1 MELDTLNSLLK
12 AHELELVIGLETHV
26 RLNTKTKLFCSCP
39 NEEIDVPNHNI
50 CSVCTG
56 QMGVLP
62 AVNKAAIKKAI
73 YFGKAVKST
82 FENDVISWDRKH
94 YEYPDNP
101 KNIQITQFHNP
112 IIPDGQVS
120 CYRNDGSQFTVNL
133 TQVHIEEDAAKL
145 MHEKHIS
152 LVDFNKAGVPLIEI
166 VTEPCI
172 RHIEDASTYAQYIQR
187 IVQNLKISE
196 ANLEKGEFKSDVSV
210 SLRKKHTYRLNP
222 RTEIKN
228 LNSFKFMV
236 EALKEEVEK
245 QLDYYLEHKTFRPEQ
260 TTVLWDAELKQ
271 TKTMRKKEFEA
282 DYRFISEPDLPAV
295 NIKSEIDAIKIDNS
309 TLPYAVETILI
320 KGGVLPQDAKF
331 FTADAMRSKTFMT
344 INNALQDPAFVAKT
358 LVNNIGANAYEDIH
372 DINHLI
378 DIFKLFKSEKITAVL
393 VQNAIT
399 AYLKDRTFDYKTYF
413 EDHSISEEQI
423 TSTIEEVIRNNEA
436 IVSAIK
442 SGNQGKAGI
451 LVGQVIKQIGKGAP
465 GKLIR
470 ERILEAISSKKL
482 TVSKSKELKAK
493 IQEPRAMSQG
503 QKAKSHEPKAKSQE
517 LKAKSHEPRT
527 ENPIIIKDHYRTHVA
542 SQLSEDLIGE
552 KVTLSGWVS
561 SVRDHGELIF
571 IALRDSSHE
580 IFQVCLSRES
590 FPNLYDVVKL
600 KPESVISVTGTIVQ
614 RKEDDYDP
622 ALRTGTIE
630 LETVQ
635 LDILNLSKTL
645 PFEIK
650 RATKTN
656 EAVRFEYKF
665 LDHRNAS
672 VRKTI
677 VNRHKVIKRLR
688 DLLDSEGFLE
698 IETPIL
704 SAGTD
709 EGAREFIVPTRKQAG
724 AFYTLPQAPQQFKQM
739 LMVSGYEKYFQ
750 IARCFRD
757 EDSRGDRQPEFTQLD
772 LEMAYASMQTIIDLN
787 TKLFNDI
794 VTTIYGK
801 KWILH
806 PFEVLTYQQAM
817 DAYGC
822 DRPDLRFGLKMQ
834 DITHIV
840 KETTFQVFS
849 KPIEAGGIVKCIKVS
864 AAEQGNKRLSKGQI
878 EHLTAIAQHHGLG
891 GLAYIIVNENDLQSP
906 IIKFLGE
913 DIAIKIIETTHAE
926 VGDIVFFSAAD
937 YATANKALDAVRQ
950 EMGRLLKLI
959 NPKILKPAW
968 VIDFP
973 MFEKTDDGR
982 WTFTH
987 NPFSMPK
994 ISDIE
999 KHMNGN
1005 AHEMGTI
1012 IAQQYDLILNGYEIG
1027 GGSVRAHKPEIL
1039 EATYKN
1045 MGYDKAE
1052 MMKSVGTM
1060 YKAFHYGAPPHGGI
1074 AWGID
1079 RLMMILEKKASIRE
1093 VMAFPKTG
1101 TSDDLLFGAPSPLS
1115 DKKVEEMNVKV
1126 IRK

>member
-1 MELDTLNSLLK
+1 MELEQLDAALK
-12 AHELELVIGLETHV
+12 AHDLELVIGLETHV

-39 NEEIDVPNHNI
+39 NQEIETPNQNI

-62 AVNKAAIKKAI
+62 AINKEAITKAI
-73 YFGKAVKST
+73 YFGKAVKSS
-82 FENDVISWDRKH
+82 FENEVISWDRKH

-112 IIPDGQVS
+112 VIPDGQVS
-120 CYRNDGSQFTVNL
+120 CFRNDGSQFTVNL

-145 MHEKHIS
+145 MHEKTVS

-172 RHIEDASTYAQYIQR
+172 RHIEDASIYAQYIQR

-210 SLRKKHTYRLNP
+210 SLRKKHSYTLNP

-236 EALKEEVEK
+236 DALKEEVEK
-245 QLDYYLEHKTFRPEQ
+245 QLNYFLEHKEFRPDQ
-260 TTVLWDAELKQ
+260 TTVLWDADLKQ

-282 DYRFISEPDLPAV
+282 DYRFISEPDLPFV
-295 NIKSEIDAIKIDNS
+295 NIKE
-309 TLPYAVETILI
+309 AVETINVDIQTLPFAVESILI
-320 KGGVLPQDAKF
+320 NGGVLPQDAKF
-331 FTADAMRSKTFMT
+331 FTADSLRSETFVT
-344 INNALQDPAFVAKT
+344 INNALQDPSFVAKT
-358 LVNNIGANAYEDIH
+358 LVNNIGADAYGDIH
-372 DINHLI
+372 RIEHLI
-378 DIFKLFKSEKITAVL
+378 EIFQLFKDEKITSVL

-399 AYLKDRTFDYKTYF
+399 SYLKDRSFDYNKYF
-413 EDHSISEEQI
+413 EENTISEEKIQEAI
-423 TSTIEEVIRNNEA
+423 AKVISENEA
-436 IVSAIK
+436 IANDIK
-442 SGNQGKAGI
+442 AGNQGKAGI
-451 LVGQVIKQIGKGAP
+451 LVGKIIAIIGKGAS
-465 GKLIR
+465 GKVIR
-470 ERILEAISSKKL
+470 EGILSQLQSS
-482 TVSKSKELKAK
+482 ELKVKNASETTK
-493 IQEPRAMSQG
+493 QQTPQQQTSKTQEEVLPQI
-503 QKAKSHEPKAKSQE
+503 
-517 LKAKSHEPRT
+517 
-527 ENPIIIKDHYRTHVA
+527 PIIVKEEYRTHLISGV
-542 SQLSEDLIGE
+542 SEANITE
-552 KVTLSGWVS
+552 TVTFAGWVS

-571 IALRDSSHE
+571 IDLRDSSTE
-580 IFQVCLSRES
+580 IFQVRLSRES
-590 FPNLYDVVKL
+590 FPNLDELVKL
-600 KPESVISVTGTIVQ
+600 KPESVITVTGTIVQ
-614 RKEDDYDP
+614 RKEDDYNT
-622 ALRTGTIE
+622 ALRTGKIE
-630 LETVQ
+630 LEATE
-635 LDILNLSKTL
+635 LEILNLSRTL

-656 EAVRFEYKF
+656 ENTRFQYKY
-665 LDHRNAS
+665 LDHRNDD
-672 VRKTI
+672 VRRVI
-677 VNRHKVIKRLR
+677 VNRHKVIKLLR
-688 DLLDSEGFLE
+688 DILDEQNFLE

-709 EGAREFIVPTRKQAG
+709 EGAREFIVPSRKQSG

-772 LEMAYASMQTIIDLN
+772 LEMAYASMQQIIDLN
-787 TKLFNDI
+787 TKMFNEV
-794 VTTIYGK
+794 VTKIYGN
-801 KWILH
+801 KWILR
-806 PFEVLTYQQAM
+806 PFEVITYQDAM
-817 DAYGC
+817 DFYGC
-822 DRPDLRFGLKMQ
+822 DRPDLRFGLKLQ

-840 KETTFQVFS
+840 KDTTFQVFS
-849 KPIEAGGIVKCIKVS
+849 KPIEEGGIVKCIKVS
-864 AAEQGNKRLSKGQI
+864 AEEQGDKRLSKGQI
-878 EHLTAIAQHHGLG
+878 EKLTAIAQQHGLG

-913 DIAIKIIETTHAE
+913 DIAAGIIKATNAQI
-926 VGDIVFFSAAD
+926 GDIVFFSAAD

-950 EMGRLLKLI
+950 ELGSMLRLI
-959 NPKILKPAW
+959 NPKELRPAW

-973 MFEKTDDGR
+973 MFERTDEGR

-987 NPFSMPK
+987 NPFSMPAVY
-994 ISDIE
+994 DID
-999 KHMNGN
+999 KHMQGN
-1005 AHEMGTI
+1005 DAEIGSI

-1039 EATYKN
+1039 EATYRN
-1045 MGYDKAE
+1045 MGYNKEE
-1052 MMKSVGTM
+1052 MLKSVGTM

-1074 AWGID
+1074 AWGVD

-1101 TSDDLLFGAPSPLS
+1101 TSDDLLFGAPSLLS
-1115 DKKVEEMNVKV
+1115 DKKVEEMNVRI

>member
-1 MELDTLNSLLK
+1 MELEQLNDLLK
-12 AHELELVIGLETHV
+12 KHELELVIGLETHV

-39 NEEIDVPNHNI
+39 NEEIDTPNQNI

-62 AVNKAAIKKAI
+62 AINKEAITKAI

-82 FENDVISWDRKH
+82 FENEVISWDRKH

-112 IIPDGQVS
+112 VIPDGQVS
-120 CYRNDGSQFTVNL
+120 CFRNDGTQFTVNL

-145 MHEKHIS
+145 VHEKKVS

-210 SLRKKHTYRLNP
+210 SLRKKQSYELNP

-236 EALKEEVEK
+236 DALKEEVEK
-245 QLDYYLEHKTFRPEQ
+245 QLTYYIENKAFRPDQ
-260 TTVLWDAELKQ
+260 TTVLWDADLKQ

-282 DYRFISEPDLPAV
+282 DYRFISEPDLPFV
-295 NIKSEIDAIKIDNS
+295 SIKNVVESIDVDLS
-309 TLPYAVETILI
+309 TLPFAVESILI

-331 FTADAMRSKTFMT
+331 FTADSLRSETFVA
-344 INNALQDPAFVAKT
+344 INNELKDPLFVAKT
-358 LVNNIGANAYEDIH
+358 LTNNIKAEDYTTIENIS
-372 DINHLI
+372 DFIE
-378 DIFKLFKSEKITAVL
+378 IFSLFKNEKITPVL
-393 VQNAIT
+393 AQNAIKS
-399 AYLKDRTFDYKTYF
+399 LLENSKFDYKTYF
-413 EDHSISEEQI
+413 EANTISEEKI
-423 TSTIEEVIRNNEA
+423 HDAIAKVISENEA
-436 IVSAIK
+436 VANDIK

-451 LVGQVIKQIGKGAP
+451 LVGKVIAIIGKGAS
-465 GKLIR
+465 GKVIR
-470 ERILEAISSKKL
+470 EGILSHVQDSGETSLEQTVTNNEEPTTKNQQPTSK
-482 TVSKSKELKAK
+482 
-493 IQEPRAMSQG
+493 QEEVLP
-503 QKAKSHEPKAKSQE
+503 EIP
-517 LKAKSHEPRT
+517 L
-527 ENPIIIKDHYRTHVA
+527 IIKDEYRTHVI
-542 SQLSEDLIGE
+542 SEISEDNISE
-552 KVTLSGWVS
+552 KVTFAGWVS

-571 IALRDSSHE
+571 IDLRDSSTQ
-580 IFQVCLSRES
+580 IFQVRLSRES
-590 FPNLYDVVKL
+590 FANLDELVKL
-600 KPESVISVTGTIVQ
+600 KPESVITVTGTIVQ
-614 RKEDDYDP
+614 RKEDDYNA
-622 ALRTGTIE
+622 ALKTGTIE
-630 LETVQ
+630 LEATD

-650 RATKTN
+650 RAIKTN
-656 EAVRFEYKF
+656 ENVRFQYKY
-665 LDHRNAS
+665 LDHRNDD
-672 VRKTI
+672 VRRVI
-677 VNRHKVIKRLR
+677 VNRHKVIKMMR
-688 DLLDSEGFLE
+688 DILDDADFLE

-709 EGAREFIVPTRKQAG
+709 EGAREFIVPTRKQSG

-772 LEMAYASMQTIIDLN
+772 IEMAYASMQQIIDLN
-787 TKLFNDI
+787 TKMFNAI
-794 VTTIYGK
+794 VKKIYGK

-806 PFEVLTYQQAM
+806 PFEVITYKEAM
-817 DAYGC
+817 DFYGC
-822 DRPDLRFGLKMQ
+822 DRPDLRFGLKLQ
-834 DITHIV
+834 DITEIV
-840 KETTFQVFS
+840 KDTSFQVFS
-849 KPIEAGGIVKCIKVS
+849 KPIEEGGIVKCIKVS
-864 AAEQGNKRLSKGQI
+864 AAEQGKKRLSKGQI
-878 EHLTAIAQHHGLG
+878 EKLTGIAQQHGLG

-913 DIAIKIIETTHAE
+913 DIASGIITTTNAQ

-937 YATANKALDAVRQ
+937 YETANKALDAVRQ
-950 EMGRLLKLI
+950 ELGRMLRLI
-959 NPKILKPAW
+959 NPKELRPAW
-968 VIDFP
+968 VVDFP
-973 MFEKTDDGR
+973 MFEKTDEGR

-987 NPFSMPK
+987 NPFSMPA
-994 ISDIE
+994 IYDID

-1005 AHEMGTI
+1005 EDEIGSI

-1045 MGYDKAE
+1045 MGYNKEE
-1052 MMKSVGTM
+1052 MLKSVGTM

-1074 AWGID
+1074 AWGVD

-1101 TSDDLLFGAPSPLS
+1101 TSEDLLFGAPSLLS

-1126 IRK
+1126 MRK

>member
-1 MELDTLNSLLK
+1 MDLEQLNELLK
-12 AHELELVIGLETHV
+12 KHELELVIGLETHV

-39 NEEIDVPNHNI
+39 NQEIEIPNQNI

-62 AVNKAAIKKAI
+62 ALNKEAITKAI

-82 FENDVISWDRKH
+82 FENDVVSWDRKH

-120 CYRNDGSQFTVNL
+120 CFRNDGSQFTINL

-145 MHEKHIS
+145 MHEKKVS

-172 RHIEDASTYAQYIQR
+172 RHIEDASIYAQYIQR

-210 SLRKKHTYRLNP
+210 SLRKKHTYNLNP

-236 EALKEEVEK
+236 EALKEEIEK
-245 QLDYYLEHKTFRPEQ
+245 QLNYFLEHKKFRPDQ

-282 DYRFISEPDLPAV
+282 DYRFISEPDLPFV
-295 NIKSEIDAIKIDNS
+295 GIKDVVESIDVDLS
-309 TLPYAVETILI
+309 TLPFAVESILI
-320 KGGVLPQDAKF
+320 KGGILPQDAKF
-331 FTADAMRSKTFMT
+331 FTADSVRSKTFMT
-344 INNALQDPAFVAKT
+344 INDELKDPSFVAKT
-358 LVNNIGANAYEDIH
+358 LVNNIGADDYRDIH

-378 DIFKLFKSEKITAVL
+378 EIFKLFKSEKITAVL
-393 VQNAIT
+393 VQNGIT
-399 AYLKDRTFDYKTYF
+399 SYLKDRTFDYNKYF
-413 EDHSISEEQI
+413 EDNSISEAEI
-423 TSTIEEVIRNNEA
+423 KDAIEKVISQNEA
-436 IVSAIK
+436 IANDIK

-451 LVGQVIKQIGKGAP
+451 LVGKVIGIIGKGAS
-465 GKLIR
+465 GKVIR
-470 ERILEAISSKKL
+470 EGILDALAKEDGRPKTEDQNETNVRLSTIEVQATSKKEEETL
-482 TVSKSKELKAK
+482 PE
-493 IQEPRAMSQG
+493 I
-503 QKAKSHEPKAKSQE
+503 
-517 LKAKSHEPRT
+517 
-527 ENPIIIKDHYRTHVA
+527 PIILKDNYRTHKA
-542 SQLSEDLIGE
+542 SQLSETSISE
-552 KVTLSGWVS
+552 KVTLSGWVA

-571 IALRDSSHE
+571 IDLRDSSNE
-580 IFQVCLSRES
+580 IFQVRLSRES
-590 FPNLYDVVKL
+590 FPNLDELVKL
-600 KPESVISVTGTIVQ
+600 KPESVISVTGIIVQ
-614 RKEDDYDP
+614 RKEDDYN
-622 ALRTGTIE
+622 ASLRTGTIE
-630 LETVQ
+630 LETSE
-635 LDILNLSKTL
+635 LEILNLSKTL

-656 EAVRFEYKF
+656 ETVRYQYKF
-665 LDHRNAS
+665 LDHRNND

-677 VNRHKVIKRLR
+677 VNRHKVIKLLR
-688 DLLDSEGFLE
+688 DILDTEEFLE

-724 AFYTLPQAPQQFKQM
+724 LFYTLPQAPQQFKQM

-772 LEMAYASMQTIIDLN
+772 VEMAYASMQQIIDLN
-787 TKLFNDI
+787 TQMFNSI
-794 VTTIYGK
+794 VNKIYGK
-801 KWILH
+801 KWVLH
-806 PFEVLTYQQAM
+806 PFEVITYKEAM
-817 DAYGC
+817 DQYGC
-822 DRPDLRFGLKMQ
+822 DRPDLRYGLQMQ
-834 DITHIV
+834 DITEIV
-840 KETTFQVFS
+840 KDTSFQVFS
-849 KPIEAGGIVKCIKVS
+849 KPIEDGGIVKCIKVS
-864 AAEQGNKRLSKGQI
+864 AKEQGNKRMSKGQI
-878 EHLTAIAQHHGLG
+878 ENLTAIAQEHGLG

-913 DIAIKIIETTHAE
+913 AIAKRIIEATKAK

-959 NPKILKPAW
+959 NPKELRPAW

-973 MFEKTDDGR
+973 MFEKTDEGR

-987 NPFSMPK
+987 NPFSMPA
-994 ISDIE
+994 IADLE
-999 KHMNGN
+999 KHMHGK
-1005 AHEMGTI
+1005 EDEIGDI

-1045 MGYDKAE
+1045 MGYNKAE

-1101 TSDDLLFGAPSPLS
+1101 TSEDLLFGAPSMLS

-1126 IRK
+1126 MKK